1 MERVGAARTRSA
13 VDSAEA
19 ARGAGFAWAAFRKSS
34 YSSYNGACVEVAG
47 LPGGLVGVRDS
58 RDASR
63 GRVLVVGAA
72 AWAALVAGVKTDGL
86 GLSP

>member
-1 MERVGAARTRSA
+1 MERVGAAGAIPA

-19 ARGAGFAWAAFRKSS
+19 ASGAGFVQAAFRKSS

-58 RDASR
+58 KEPGR
-63 GRVLVVGAA
+63 GRVLIVGAA
-72 AWAALVAGVKTDGL
+72 AWAALVAGVKSGRL
-86 GLSP
+86 

>member
-1 MERVGAARTRSA
+1 MDRVGAAGARSA
-13 VDSAEA
+13 ADSAEA
-19 ARGAGFAWAAFRKSS
+19 ASGADTARAAFRKSS

-58 RDASR
+58 KDACS

-72 AWAALVAGVKTDGL
+72 AWAALVAGVKYDGL
-86 GLSP
+86 GLGS